1 VRQVGNRWQEYKERG
16 RGDREEVTGKRKRAE
31 KRQRETETERQ
42 TERQRET
49 ERETERRRDRNRDR
63 DRDRETQETETGT
76 ETETET
82 QGQRQRDTE
91 TQETERQRED
101 TPELL
106 LFFSR
111 HRASRISLHGPLIS
125 LKSNENSS
133 RNRSS
138 LRLSL
143 ICSKS
148 EHSLP
153 LHHHQSLLFC

>member
-1 VRQVGNRWQEYKERG
+1 MRQVGNRWQEYKERG

-31 KRQRETETERQ
+31 K
-42 TERQRET
+42 RQRET